1 MNAPPDEIKA
11 WLTKAQSDLD
21 SARILIEHKPANYDT
36 ACFHCQ
42 QAAEKALKAFLV
54 AHAAEFDRVHAM
66 PYLVDLCAARNQA
79 FNEFR
84 EKAELL
90 SPYAVEIRYPGDAL
104 EVPREDAEEAYA
116 AATAIWEFV
125 LKQLP
130 ADVRL

>member
-11 WLTKAQSDLD
+11 WLTKAKSDLD
-21 SARILIEHKPANYDT
+21 SARILIEHKPWNYDT

-54 AHAAEFDRVHAM
+54 AHAAEFDRVHVM
-66 PYLVDLCAARNQA
+66 SYLVDLCAVRNQA
-79 FNEFR
+79 FNDLR

-116 AATAIWEFV
+116 AATAIWDFV
-125 LKQLP
+125 LMQLP
-130 ADVRL
+130 ADVQP

>member
-11 WLTKAQSDLD
+11 WLTKAKSDLD
-21 SARILIEHKPANYDT
+21 SAHILIEHKPANYDT

-54 AHAAEFDRVHAM
+54 SRQAAFERVHIM
-66 PYLVDLCAARNQA
+66 TYLVDLCVAQDPS
-79 FNEFR
+79 FNDLR

-90 SPYAVEIRYPGDAL
+90 NPYAVEIRYPGDAL
-104 EVPREDAEEAYA
+104 EIPREDAEEAYTA
-116 AATAIWEFV
+116 AMAIWEFV

-130 ADVRL
+130 AAIQP

>member
-11 WLTKAQSDLD
+11 WLTKAKSDLD
-21 SARILIEHKPANYDT
+21 SARILIEHKSANYDT

-54 AHAAEFDRVHAM
+54 SRNVAFERVHVM
-66 PYLVDLCAARNQA
+66 TYLVDLCVAQNQA
-79 FNEFR
+79 FNDLR

-104 EVPREDAEEAYA
+104 EVPREDAEEAYTA
-116 AATAIWEFV
+116 AVTLWEFV

-130 ADVRL
+130 ADVQP